1 MSLFWFDSKGAG
13 GGVREIKKKEVLFRF
28 QKLERRSLT
37 DF

>member
-13 GGVREIKKKEVLFRF
+13 GGVREMTMEEGLFRF
-28 QKLERRSLT
+28 QCPENRPLT

>member
-13 GGVREIKKKEVLFRF
+13 GGVREMTMEEGLFRF
-28 QKLERRSLT
+28 QRLENGPLT